1 MSASGALYCV
11 LNALLRQLS
20 QGMNPFQVLALVYAG
35 TLVVMAPV
43 VWRTGPRN
51 YIPQSLAGL
60 CVRGAVHWVG
70 MCLWMLGV
78 TGITLAETTAIGF
91 TSPLFVMLG
100 GAALLGEPLRAHRVV
115 ATVAGF
121 IGVLVVLA
129 PRLVGGTNGGGSTTH
144 ALLMLAS
151 AGAFAGSFLL
161 SKRLTR
167 VERAAVIVVWQS
179 VVVTILS
186 VPLAVL
192 AWQPPTAA
200 ALGIAFACGLL
211 TTVGNYC
218 LTRAFTATD
227 ISASQPAKF
236 LDLIWASALGWLMF
250 GDPLAGTT
258 IVGAVIIL
266 VATLWVAHRDTS
278 ARGSEA
284 ARRRW

>member
-11 LNALLRQLS
+11 LNALLRQMSLS
-20 QGMNPFQVLALVYAG
+20 MNPFQILALVYAS

-51 YIPQSLAGL
+51 YIPQALGGL

-100 GAALLGEPLRAHRVV
+100 AAALLGEPLRAHRVV

-121 IGVLVVLA
+121 IGVLIVLA
-129 PRLVGGTNGGGSTTH
+129 PRLHAGASGGGSSTH

-151 AGAFAGSFLL
+151 AGAFAGLFLL

-167 VERAAVIVVWQS
+167 VETAAVIVVWQS
-179 VVVTILS
+179 VIVTLLS
-186 VPLAVL
+186 IPLAVL
-192 AWQPPTAA
+192 AWEPPTTA

-211 TTVGNYC
+211 TAVGNYC

-236 LDLIWASALGWLMF
+236 LDLIWASALGALFF
-250 GDPLAGTT
+250 GDRLAGTT

-266 VATLWVAHRDTS
+266 VATVWVAR
-278 ARGSEA
+278 REGRVA
-284 ARRRW
+284 AAA